1 MDKQE
6 LAAASS
12 KCLFENFGSG
22 CGDYFRGNENF
33 GHGFSVVVTALV
45 AAMVLVDT
53 VVIMNQVMMVAV

>member
-6 LAAASS
+6 MAAASS
-12 KCLFENFGSG
+12 KCLFENFDGG
-22 CGDYFRGNENF
+22 YRHYFRGNDNF